1 MPDYRRNRIPG
12 ATYFFTVNLLDRR
25 SDLLV
30 AHIDALRDAV
40 RKVRGRSP
48 FHIDAWVVLSDH
60 MHCLW
65 TLPEEDADFSGRW
78 RDIKTA
84 FSKSLPATEQRS
96 KVVVH
101 RGERGIWQ
109 RSTQF
114 ATTATMP
121 FTRTTSTSTP

>member
-30 AHIDALRDAV
+30 ARIDALRDAV
-40 RKVRGRSP
+40 RKVRRRFP
-48 FHIDAWVVLSDH
+48 FHIDAWVVLPDH

-65 TLPEEDADFSGRW
+65 TLPESDSDFPRRW

-84 FSKSLPATEQRS
+84 FSKSLPATEHAQRS
-96 KVVVH
+96 WST
-101 RGERGIWQ
+101 GENAQ
-109 RSTQF
+109 RRYWEH
-114 ATTATMP
+114 MI
-121 FTRTTSTSTP
+121 